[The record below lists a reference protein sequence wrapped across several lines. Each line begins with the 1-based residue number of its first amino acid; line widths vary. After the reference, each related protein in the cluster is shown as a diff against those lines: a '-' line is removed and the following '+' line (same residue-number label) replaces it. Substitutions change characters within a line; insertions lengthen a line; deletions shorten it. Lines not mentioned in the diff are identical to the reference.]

1 MIKLAIDLGTSVTK
15 IYRAD
20 TSNGIVLAEPSCVA
34 VSGVQREIKAIGKE
48 AKKLV
53 GKTAEFTEIVFP
65 VYEGEI
71 VDGRL
76 AVVMLKEF
84 LSRIGI
90 KSSRLKRSETVF
102 SVPCGA
108 SARLKA
114 DYAALAEECGL
125 KKVRFVE
132 VPFLAALGADAVLSE
147 SNPVFCLD
155 IGGGVTNVAVLSL
168 DGIIAGLSMNIGG
181 NNMDA
186 NVIARIEECKGL
198 RIGALSA
205 ERVKNE
211 IGSLAVGARGTTV
224 VEGSLSATLRPG
236 SAAVQASEI
245 EPCIRVYID
254 KILEYVS
261 LVLEKLPAEVA
272 AAVNQNGVYL
282 SGGVAKISFV
292 PEYIAKNLD
301 MRTHVCDEPQFA
313 VVTGAGAAARDE
325 RLLTLISE
333 EAAL

>member
-1 MIKLAIDLGTSVTK
+1 
-15 IYRAD
+15 
-20 TSNGIVLAEPSCVA
+20 
-34 VSGVQREIKAIGKE
+34 
-48 AKKLV
+48 
-53 GKTAEFTEIVFP
+53 
-65 VYEGEI
+65 
-71 VDGRL
+71 
-76 AVVMLKEF
+76 MLKEF

-211 IGSLAVGARGTTV
+211 IGSLAVGRARHDGGGGQSFRHPASRFRGGSGVRNRAVHPRLYRQVWNTFPWCSKNCPRRWLPPSIRT
-224 VEGSLSATLRPG
+224 ECICRAGWRRSLSSPNI
-236 SAAVQASEI
+236 S
-245 EPCIRVYID
+245 P
-254 KILEYVS
+254 
-261 LVLEKLPAEVA
+261 
-272 AAVNQNGVYL
+272 
-282 SGGVAKISFV
+282 KISICA
-292 PEYIAKNLD
+292 PMSATSRSL
-301 MRTHVCDEPQFA
+301 P
-313 VVTGAGAAARDE
+313 
-325 RLLTLISE
+325 S
-333 EAAL
+333 